1 MKNIRLFIDLRE
13 GTCPSNDHD
22 NLCNLTEKELVP
34 LIIVIIITDH
44 DIFATWLAMS
54 HPSVDLGA
62 VEEGGGEVLL
72 LTIADC
78 RWPGNAG
85 NAGDDGDY
93 SDTGDTGDDGD
104 AVDDGDEDDAG
115 DAGDDGGDG
124 DDGDAGDDQWQ
135 RHEVLFLWVF
145 YHQWLY

>member
-1 MKNIRLFIDLRE
+1 MTSFK
-13 GTCPSNDHD
+13 
-22 NLCNLTEKELVP
+22 
-34 LIIVIIITDH
+34 
-44 DIFATWLAMS
+44 TWLTTS

-85 NAGDDGDY
+85 NAGDDGDD
-93 SDTGDTGDDGD
+93 SDTGDTDDDGD

-115 DAGDDGGDG
+115 DAGDDG